1 MLQSDY
7 SFVVDPSALGLPS
20 RDELVE
26 MRIWDSHY
34 HGTGS
39 HEEVVKYINRMGI
52 ERVISLD
59 IGSWGETVE
68 GRKRDEEHRSLLKE
82 WRELLSGIIRID
94 PGYPHK
100 SLKKMERWIRNGP
113 CIGIKYSGLI
123 ELDVTCEHPNS
134 DPIIELAKELGA
146 VIYIHTWIKVGG
158 DPRYAGGGNYTG
170 ESTPM
175 DVAKL
180 AERFPDVQMICGH
193 QGGDWELGIRAIRPH
208 ENVLLEFS
216 GALPTSG
223 AVDLAVKEL
232 GTDRLVWG
240 GHGPS
245 RSYANELSKVYD
257 ADLTDEERMKIFGR
271 NYRRLAAPIMHEKG
285 YSVTI

>member
-1 MLQSDY
+1 M
-7 SFVVDPSALGLPS
+7 LGLPS
-20 RDELVE
+20 RDELVD

-34 HGTGS
+34 HGFLTGGNPVKQ
-39 HEEVVKYINRMGI
+39 HEQMMPYVDRMGI
-52 ERVISLD
+52 ERIISLEVGGTLGD
-59 IGSWGETVE
+59 P
-68 GRKRDEEHRSLLKE
+68 
-82 WRELLSGIIRID
+82 LSPSKFDDKINQIIEKNKDMITGITPIE
-94 PGYPHK
+94 PGYPYE
-100 SLKKMERWIRNGP
+100 SCKKMKQWIQSGP
-113 CIGIKYSGLI
+113 CIGIKYVGGNEFGI
-123 ELDVTCEHPNS
+123 TCDHPNS
-134 DPIIELAKELGA
+134 DVIIELAGELGA

-158 DPRYAGGGNYTG
+158 NPRYAGGGNISG

-180 AERFPDVQMICGH
+180 AERFPDVPMICGH

-208 ENVLLEFS
+208 ENVSLEFS

-223 AVDLAVKEL
+223 AVDFAVNEL

-257 ADLTDEERMKIFGR
+257 ADLSEEERMKILGR
-271 NYRRLAAPIMHEKG
+271 NYRRLAAPIMREKG
-285 YSVTI
+285 FLITI